1 MNTVLLHARSSDAA
15 HSAASK
21 ARRWKRRKAE
31 ETKKGAKRERTTFYA
46 AQYDL
51 DEPLLK
57 QFLMFMA
64 AECAEKKSTDFVE
77 VSHVLCRRS
86 SHHVLTAD
94 RTFTHSDR
102 QSTEQIS
109 VICDERRRIGS
120 ARCVR
125 LIFE

>member
-1 MNTVLLHARSSDAA
+1 MVVRQAAAMNTVLLHARSSEAA

-77 VSHVLCRRS
+77 VSESRFVPAIIASRANC
-86 SHHVLTAD
+86 
-94 RTFTHSDR
+94 
-102 QSTEQIS
+102 
-109 VICDERRRIGS
+109 
-120 ARCVR
+120 
-125 LIFE
+125 